1 MKNSLCGYYFLIQK
15 QSISFAGILDELGND
30 LLFPI
35 TVINII
41 IQKIVPKSFKVGV
54 IIATEIGINT
64 IYIYIYICMIF
75 TNVYP

>member
-1 MKNSLCGYYFLIQK
+1 MNLEMI
-15 QSISFAGILDELGND
+15 
-30 LLFPI
+30 LFPI

-64 IYIYIYICMIF
+64 IYIYIYILDLLMCNLRIYNSKLF
-75 TNVYP
+75 